1 MPVRSVLR
9 EGVDDLAVQRAWR
22 KVQRRRHDELQRAS
36 RPRRAGR
43 LVRAA
48 LLAVPS
54 VAFACFA
61 FAAVASPVVRE
72 RVAAAVIGAW
82 ASTAPRKPASA
93 AAAPVHVS
101 SPPTASGAPV
111 VTEPAAAEPVA
122 PVESAAS
129 EAAPAVPVESLP
141 VAKHA
146 RAAPS
151 SLAWQDLARRGSYAE
166 AYGAL
171 GAHGIE
177 RVSDSGEVAD
187 LLAVADVARLSGH
200 PIDAVAPLARVVTD
214 HRADPRAPLA
224 AFTLGRV
231 QADTLG
237 NPSAAAQA
245 FALAITLGLPS
256 GLVEDAF
263 ARLVETRAHAGDR
276 AGARAAAEA
285 YRERFP
291 DGVHAAAI
299 DAWTA
304 AP

>member
-22 KVQRRRHDELQRAS
+22 KVQRRREDEVLRAS

-43 LVRAA
+43 LVRAT

-54 VAFACFA
+54 VAFACIA
-61 FAAVASPVVRE
+61 FAAVSSPVVRE
-72 RVAAAVIGAW
+72 RVAAALVDAFAIRA
-82 ASTAPRKPASA
+82 ARKPASGVGVAIHASSLASA
-93 AAAPVHVS
+93 ASA
-101 SPPTASGAPV
+101 APV
-111 VTEPAAAEPVA
+111 VTEPVA
-122 PVESAAS
+122 SAAVAQI
-129 EAAPAVPVESLP
+129 EPAPPAVPVESLP
-141 VAKHA
+141 AAKPA

-171 GAHGIE
+171 GARGVE

-200 PIDAVAPLARVVTD
+200 PIDAVAPLARVLTD
-214 HRADPRAPLA
+214 HRTDPRAPLA

-231 QADTLG
+231 QADTIG
-237 NPSAAAQA
+237 NPAAAAQA
-245 FALAITLGLPS
+245 FALAIVLGLPA
-256 GLVEDAF
+256 GLVEDAY

-276 AGARAAAEA
+276 AGARAAAAA

-304 AP
+304 VP